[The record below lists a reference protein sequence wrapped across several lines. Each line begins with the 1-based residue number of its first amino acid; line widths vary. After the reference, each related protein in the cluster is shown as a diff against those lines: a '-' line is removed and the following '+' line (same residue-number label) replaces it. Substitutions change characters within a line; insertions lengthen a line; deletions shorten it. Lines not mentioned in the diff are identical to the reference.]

1 MQTKAPPPEF
11 GGTWGKGENAE
22 LLLNIMHRVAISDD
36 EQILE
41 MDIDDGY
48 VTLWMNLDATE
59 LCTLKIV
66 KVVNFMVYV
75 IYHNFLK
82 NFFK

>member
-1 MQTKAPPPEF
+1 MQTKAPPPTP
-11 GGTWGKGENAE
+11 GTGERGECRATIE
-22 LLLNIMHRVAISDD
+22 HYGHRVAISDD

-59 LCTLKIV
+59 LCT
-66 KVVNFMVYV
+66 
-75 IYHNFLK
+75 
-82 NFFK
+82 